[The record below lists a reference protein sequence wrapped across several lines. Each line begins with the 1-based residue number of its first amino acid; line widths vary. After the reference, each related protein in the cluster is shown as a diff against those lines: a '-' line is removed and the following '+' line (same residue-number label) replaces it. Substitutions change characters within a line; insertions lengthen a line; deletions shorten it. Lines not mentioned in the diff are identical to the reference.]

1 MANILFSCSKGF
13 KLENKVFIFFV
24 WHSGFPSVFHCQ
36 LYYPLSG
43 TFQPSHDEWFTFLHL
58 CLQLPASLPLLT
70 VDHLVDHLPLH
81 TLHCVAKSSFS
92 LKICSQGSIHGDFFY
107 RVMSLAPQ
115 EEVCPPF
122 AFRRNLS
129 VQL

>member
-36 LYYPLSG
+36 LHYPLSG
-43 TFQPSHDEWFTFLHL
+43 TFQPSHDEWLTFLHL
-58 CLQLPASLPLLT
+58 CLQLPTSLPLRS

-107 RVMSLAPQ
+107 RVMSWPHRKKYALLL
-115 EEVCPPF
+115 PF
-122 AFRRNLS
+122 HRNLS